1 MAKRFLCMVLV
12 TSVLTTGCMM
22 QQSEPQHAQN
32 AQKTHLTAARSLD
45 MEQLCKGEAAHRY
58 NTGPQQVNVVG
69 FDTFQGSYELRGYT
83 AREEGFTCSFDAD
96 GRFLH
101 LSMR

>member
-1 MAKRFLCMVLV
+1 MVRLFPCMVLAI
-12 TSVLTTGCMM
+12 SVLAGGCAM
-22 QQSEPQHAQN
+22 QQPQPQRAQS
-32 AQKTHLTAARSLD
+32 AQKTHLSAARSLD
-45 MEQLCKGEAAHRY
+45 MEQLCKGKAAYRY
-58 NTGPQQVNVVG
+58 NTGPHNVNVVG

-83 AREEGFTCSFDAD
+83 AREEGFTCSFDAE

>member
-1 MAKRFLCMVLV
+1 MVRL
-12 TSVLTTGCMM
+12 LPRILMIAGMLLAGCST
-22 QQSEPQHAQN
+22 QQEPQHAQS
-32 AQKTHLTAARSLD
+32 AQKAHLSAARSLD

-58 NTGPQQVNVVG
+58 NTAPQGVNVVG

-83 AREEGFTCSFDAD
+83 AREEGFTCSFDAS

>member
-1 MAKRFLCMVLV
+1 MAKRFSCIVL
-12 TSVLTTGCMM
+12 TTIALTTGCAM
-22 QQSEPQHAQN
+22 QQAEPQHAQT
-32 AQKTHLTAARSLD
+32 AQKNHLSAARSLD

-58 NTGPQQVNVVG
+58 NTGSQHVNVVG
-69 FDTFQGSYELRGYT
+69 FDTFLGSYELRGYT

-96 GRFLH
+96 GHFLH